1 MKIKTTIN
9 FSELIPFSSFW
20 LLFPGFFIYQVL
32 INLSIIPS
40 FIGGYFGIISLFL
53 APPLIGIFLYNLTK
67 NIKIAGW
74 IDLFFL
80 LLLIYIVL
88 LSIIH
93 YISGELAGN
102 LDLLYWNF
110 SGVLFNLECFIIGK
124 FYNFNNIRHSNN
136 LLLTYIFILILFILN
151 VQDGI
156 YTLLNT
162 DVEGAV
168 SYQGYARSI
177 VAISFFILAASFT
190 SKRIFYFI
198 IFSSI
203 VVLTIVGSRSELILY
218 LGTLISSYY
227 LLNSKNI
234 VGIIYTVIT
243 TFICVLLLFL
253 NFDALLDL
261 LKNTRFNDLITYGI
275 YGSSSGATRLE
286 FHLVAWSY
294 IQENIFFGNYGI
306 YVKHFGSIGA
316 YPHNI
321 LSAWLNLGFFGF
333 ISYILITMNIAF
345 KSLKNSRRNIN
356 AVSLLSLFL
365 IIFIVSSFITS
376 KDYLFMFFGLSVGV
390 YSNIYKKR
398 GI

>member
-9 FSELIPFSSFW
+9 LSELIPFTSFW

-40 FIGGYFGIISLFL
+40 FLGGYFGAISLFL

-74 IDLFFL
+74 ADLFFL

-88 LSIIH
+88 VSIFN
-93 YISGELAGN
+93 YILGELAGN
-102 LDLLYWNF
+102 IDLLYWNF

-124 FYNFNNIRHSNN
+124 LYNFNNIRQSNN
-136 LLLTYIFILILFILN
+136 LLLTYIFILIIFLLN

-162 DVEGAV
+162 DIAGAV
-168 SYQGYARSI
+168 SYQGYARSM
-177 VAISFFILAASFT
+177 VAISLFIIATSIS
-190 SKRIFYFI
+190 SKRIFFFI
-198 IFSSI
+198 IFSSL

-227 LLNSKNI
+227 LLNSKSI
-234 VGIIYTVIT
+234 VGILYIAMT
-243 TFICVLLLFL
+243 TLICVILLFL
-253 NFDALLDL
+253 NFDLLLDL
-261 LKNTRFNDLITYGI
+261 LKDTRFNDLITYGI
-275 YGSSSGATRLE
+275 FGSSSGAMRLE
-286 FHLVAWSY
+286 FNLVAWSY
-294 IQENIFFGNYGI
+294 IQESIFFGNYGI

-316 YPHNI
+316 YPHSI
-321 LSAWLNLGFFGF
+321 LSAWLNLGFLGF
-333 ISYILITMNIAF
+333 ISYILIIMNISIN
-345 KSLKNSRRNIN
+345 SLKNSRRNIN
-356 AVSLLSLFL
+356 AVSLLSLLL

-390 YSNIYKKR
+390 YSNIYKRR